1 MKKTLNGAAAL
12 AVCVLTAALLFAGC
26 AKSGQTE
33 TSNQDMQKIGRKRMK
48 IWFDTGGGPGEAY
61 GTVLQNGAAAAAK
74 DLNIDISF
82 VYSDW
87 SAEKMLKNFREGL
100 AAKPDGMVVIGVPD
114 DDAYEPLID
123 QAFNQGA
130 VVTCVDT
137 PLPRMY
143 QKYQS
148 KGFGLIGPDNY
159 NQGKLMAERC
169 VDYFKLQKGEKVFVW
184 GLKSLPGRGR
194 RAQAII
200 EVFEKA
206 GLTVDYLEISPEANK
221 DATLGAPI
229 LTGYL
234 SANKD
239 CKLVVID
246 HGALTAQAG
255 NALRSAGIEP
265 DAVAVAGFSL
275 SPATAEGI
283 KTGYVDLVG
292 EGQPYL
298 IGYLAVT
305 TLLQSKEAGF
315 GGLVIDTAG
324 GFVTKENIDMIAP
337 LAEKG
342 IR

>member
-1 MKKTLNGAAAL
+1 MRKNIFMVLSTLLIISAL
-12 AVCVLTAALLFAGC
+12 SFSAFAD
-26 AKSGQTE
+26 E
-33 TSNQDMQKIGRKRMK
+33 QKMK
-48 IWFDTGGGPGEAY
+48 IWFDTGGGPGESY

-74 DLNIDISF
+74 DLNLDITF

-87 SAEKMLKNFREGL
+87 NAEKMLTNFRQGL
-100 AAKPDGMVVIGVPD
+100 AAKPDGMVVIGVPGD
-114 DDAYEPLID
+114 DGYAPLID
-123 QAFNQGA
+123 EAFSQGII
-130 VVTCVDT
+130 VTCVDT
-137 PLPRMY
+137 PLPKLY

-148 KGFGLIGPDNY
+148 QGFGLIGPDNF
-159 NQGKLMAERC
+159 NQGKMMAQRC
-169 VDYFKLQKGEKVFVW
+169 IDYFGLKEGDKVFLW

-194 RAQAII
+194 RAQAIT

-206 GLTVDYLEISPEANK
+206 GLKVDYLEISPEINK
-221 DATLGAPI
+221 DATLGGPV

-234 SANKD
+234 SSNKD

-246 HGALTAQAG
+246 HGALTAQSG
-255 NALRSAGIEP
+255 NALRSAGIKP
-265 DAVAVAGFSL
+265 DQVAVAGFSL
-275 SPATAEGI
+275 SPATAESI
-283 KTGYVDLVG
+283 RTGYVDLVG

-305 TLLQSKEAGF
+305 GLVRSKTGGF

-324 GFVTKENIDMIAP
+324 GYVSKENIEKVAP